1 MENGTLYVESPV
13 ALAGVQ
19 VTVNARRDQPLTVAN
34 DLKGFENTSAWLSDN
49 EYLMLAYNL
58 NGKTLAPGKH
68 ALLHL
73 GDAELSGLRL
83 SDAAGHNVLVELGE
97 STGIESVKANAKTQG
112 VYNTAGMK
120 VANSAKALKNQPKG
134 VYIVDGVKV
143 KR

>member
-1 MENGTLYVESPV
+1 
-13 ALAGVQ
+13 
-19 VTVNARRDQPLTVAN
+19 
-34 DLKGFENTSAWLSDN
+34 
-49 EYLMLAYNL
+49 MLAYNL